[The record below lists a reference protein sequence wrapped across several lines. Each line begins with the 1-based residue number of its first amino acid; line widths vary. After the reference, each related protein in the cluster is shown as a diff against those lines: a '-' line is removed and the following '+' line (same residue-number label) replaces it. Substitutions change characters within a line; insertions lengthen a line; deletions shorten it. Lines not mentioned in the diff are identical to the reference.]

1 MVQAEG
7 AAQQETLL
15 ALANAM
21 QVFSADELKKLDPQL
36 QANVLLGQIVVIL
49 QTMMQQ
55 NSTVAGGISLPETL
69 SALGFGM
76 TFRNG
81 T

>member
-1 MVQAEG
+1 M
-7 AAQQETLL
+7 L

-36 QANVLLGQIVVIL
+36 QANALLGQIIVIL
-49 QTMMQQ
+49 QTMLQQ

-76 TFRNG
+76 TFQTN